1 MSMRNEREHSLV
13 WSTLLVLGLSALWTW
28 LRVIAFKDV
37 PMPLTFVLP
46 MLVCVWSRRAWQL
59 WGMAAVF
66 AGVTV
71 WRYYDVV
78 SRQVM
83 PVEDARVF
91 FGTTMLNVIAGVV
104 VVQAIL
110 VLRNRLDAQKERL
123 REQYSELEAQSEEL
137 ARQNEE
143 IKEQSEELAQ
153 QNEEIE
159 SQSEELGGQNEELQR
174 TNERLA
180 IREEILQ
187 SLLEVTRRP
196 GSGLEALADVCQRS
210 LHAIGRPAECVA
222 VLRLDP
228 DKLRLKS
235 QAVAPGGTRVPSEW
249 PREGSIATMV
259 LAAEKTAYVSDL
271 SLQPELRAPFAES
284 DRVRSVL
291 ATPLR
296 VGGAPYGVVLACSS
310 EATHWSEEQFH
321 VIEWI
326 AAQCGMIAEGIRW
339 QRVLAERTR
348 EIEAANRA
356 KDQFLAM
363 LSHELRTPLTPVL
376 AAAGVLERDE
386 RIPPDVREDLQM
398 IRRNVA
404 IQSRLIDDLL
414 DLTRLERG
422 KLKLDT
428 SALDLAMLLQET
440 TGIVAGDLDAKDQ
453 RVELHLDGVSGCRV
467 EGDGPRLQ
475 QVFWN
480 LLKNANKFSPR
491 QSVITMTARRMA
503 GATPRVR
510 VDVKDAGLGIEP
522 NDLKRIFKPFEQ
534 VERMGKQRGSE
545 GGLGLGL
552 AIAKALVE
560 LHRGTISVTSDGA
573 GHGATFTVELP
584 ILDEQTLERS
594 KLAVTRSPFHSG
606 EGSKGVQILLVED
619 HEDTGRVLARLLR
632 NSGYAVDYA
641 RSAGAAWELFQKSEY
656 TLVISDLGL
665 PDESGLELI
674 KKMKALRPDLPGIC
688 LTGYGSEEDLNACRA
703 AGFSEH
709 LTKPVDMQRLQG
721 AIGRILAG
729 EGA

>member
-1 MSMRNEREHSLV
+1 MNARNEKQTSLV
-13 WSTLLVLGLSALWTW
+13 VSTLVVVGLTVVWTW
-28 LRVIAFKDV
+28 LRLFAFKEV
-37 PMPLTFVLP
+37 PLPLTFVLP
-46 MLVCVWSRRAWQL
+46 MLVCVWSRRVWQL

-66 AGVTV
+66 AGVTIL
-71 WRYYDVV
+71 RYQQIVGDG
-78 SRQVM
+78 VM
-83 PVEDARVF
+83 VVEDARIF
-91 FGTTMLNVIAGVV
+91 FGTTMVNVIAGGV

-110 VLRNRLDAQKERL
+110 VLRNKLDARKERL
-123 REQYSELEAQSEEL
+123 REQYAELEAQSEEL

-174 TNERLA
+174 TNDRLA

-187 SLLEVTRRP
+187 SLLEVTRKP

-222 VLRLDP
+222 VLRMDP

-235 QAVAPGGTRVPSEW
+235 QAVAPGGMPVPSEW
-249 PREGSIATMV
+249 PKEGSIASVV

-271 SLQPELRAPFAES
+271 ALQPELRAPFGENGP
-284 DRVRSVL
+284 VRSVL

-310 EATHWSEEQFH
+310 QAAHWSEEQFH
-321 VIEWI
+321 VLEWI

-428 SALDLAMLLQET
+428 SALDLATLLQET
-440 TGIVAGDLDAKDQ
+440 TSIVAGDLDAKDQ
-453 RVELHLDGVSGCRV
+453 RVELHLDGARGCRV
-467 EGDGPRLQ
+467 DGDGPRLQ

-491 QSVITMTARRMA
+491 QSVISMKAHRVT

-510 VDVKDAGLGIEP
+510 VEVKDAGLGIEP

-534 VERMGKQRGSE
+534 VERMGKQRGSD

-560 LHRGTISVTSDGA
+560 LHRGTIAVASDGS
-573 GHGATFTVELP
+573 GQGATFSVELP
-584 ILDEQTLERS
+584 VLDEHSPDLSRMQ
-594 KLAVTRSPFHSG
+594 ATRSPFRG
-606 EGSKGVQILLVED
+606 EAGKGVRILLVED

-632 NSGYAVDYA
+632 NSGHSVDYA
-641 RSAGAAWELFQKSEY
+641 RSAGAAWELFQKTDY

-674 KKMKALRPDLPGIC
+674 RKMKARRPDLPGIC
-688 LTGYGSEEDLNACRA
+688 LTGYGSEEDLQACRA

-709 LTKPVDMQRLQG
+709 LTKPVDMQRLHA
-721 AIGRILAG
+721 AIGRILTV
-729 EGA
+729 ER

>member
-1 MSMRNEREHSLV
+1 MSMRNERKHSLIT
-13 WSTLLVLGLSALWTW
+13 STLLVLGLAALWTW
-28 LRVIAFKDV
+28 LRVVAFREI
-37 PMPLTFVLP
+37 PLPLTYVLP
-46 MLVCVWSRRAWQL
+46 MMVCVWSRRLWQL

-66 AGVTV
+66 AAVTV
-71 WRYYDVV
+71 WRYQDMV
-78 SRQVM
+78 SRQGM

-91 FGTTMLNVIAGVV
+91 FGTTMLNIIAGAV

-174 TNERLA
+174 ANERLA

-210 LHAIGRPAECVA
+210 LHAIGRPTECVA

-235 QAVAPGGTRVPSEW
+235 QAVMPGAMPVPSEW
-249 PREGSIATMV
+249 PREGSIATVV

-271 SLQPELRAPFAES
+271 SLQPELRAPFAET
-284 DRVRSVL
+284 DPVRSVL

-296 VGGAPYGVVLACSS
+296 VAGVPYGVVLACSS

-440 TGIVAGDLDAKDQ
+440 MGIVAGDLDAKDQ
-453 RVELHLDGVSGCRV
+453 RVELHLDGARGCRV

-491 QSVITMTARRMA
+491 QSVIAMKAQRVA

-510 VDVKDAGLGIEP
+510 VEVKDAGLGIEP

-534 VERMGKQRGSE
+534 VERMGKQRGSD

-573 GHGATFTVELP
+573 GQGATFTVELP
-584 ILDEQTLERS
+584 ILDEQSPDLS
-594 KLAVTRSPFHSG
+594 KMAVTRSPFRGG

-641 RSAGAAWELFQKSEY
+641 RSAGAAWELFQKSDY

-674 KKMKALRPDLPGIC
+674 KKMKALRPNLPGIC

-709 LTKPVDMQRLQG
+709 LTKPVDMQRLQS
-721 AIGRILAG
+721 AIGRILAS